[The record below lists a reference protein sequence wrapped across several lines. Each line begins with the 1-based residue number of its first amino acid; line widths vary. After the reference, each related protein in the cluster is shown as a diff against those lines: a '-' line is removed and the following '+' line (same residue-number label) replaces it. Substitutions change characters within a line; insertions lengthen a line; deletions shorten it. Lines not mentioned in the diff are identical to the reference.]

1 MTKERV
7 LFILRNSEELR
18 RQNKE
23 ERIKIEASLNHLEA
37 EQREIIYSLS
47 AAGKPFDI
55 PYVSNHYADDSKVI
69 AIMEES
75 RKQIERKRKELL
87 KSMKEL
93 QCQENEIHCVLLGWS
108 QLPEKEYTLLL
119 KACTN
124 NRTSTQHQLQN
135 KSKAISK
142 IEGHALD
149 LLITNCKQNA
159 IIKVF

>member
-23 ERIKIEASLNHLEA
+23 ERIKIEASLNQLET

-75 RKQIERKRKELL
+75 KKQIERKRKEFLQR
-87 KSMKEL
+87 MKEL
-93 QCQENEIHCVLLGWS
+93 QRQENEIHCVLLCWS
-108 QLPEKEYTLLL
+108 CLPEKEYTLLL
-119 KACTN
+119 NASANGHNVVQTPIQQKRSC
-124 NRTSTQHQLQN
+124 
-135 KSKAISK
+135 AISK
-142 IEGHALD
+142 SISRALEH
-149 LLITNCKQNA
+149 LMINYK
-159 IIKVF
+159 KGFV